1 MKRTLMAKLEY
12 STYYHIFNRGINST
26 RIFNQE
32 RDFIYFLDLYKRYI
46 PSIADTYAWVLMN
59 NHFHF
64 LVRIKDENEIG
75 LLSPSLVNDEQ
86 KKWETFNPEKI
97 NNKGRKPVP
106 SRQFSHLFNTY
117 SKWFNRTYKRTGSL
131 FEKGFKRKEV
141 GDENYLKH
149 LVYYIHHNPIHHG
162 VSDNYGDYPWTSYVE
177 FEGPSTLVDVRKVLD
192 WFDDLDNFVFFHQE
206 EHELSLIQDYLM
218 D

>member
-1 MKRTLMAKLEY
+1 ML
-12 STYYHIFNRGINST
+12 
-26 RIFNQE
+26 
-32 RDFIYFLDLYKRYI
+32 FLCDICSRFELYKRCI

-59 NHFHF
+59 KHFHF

-75 LLSPSLVNDEQ
+75 LLPRLLVNDKQ
-86 KKWETFNPEKI
+86 KKRETFNPEKI
-97 NNKGRKPVP
+97 SNKGRKPLP
-106 SRQFSHLFNTY
+106 SRQFSHLFNAY
-117 SKWFNRTYKRTGSL
+117 SKWFNRAYKRTGSL

-149 LVYYIHHNPIHHG
+149 LVYYTHYNPIHHG

-177 FEGPSTLVDVRKVLD
+177 FVEGPSTIADVNKVFD
-192 WFDDLDNFVFFHQE
+192 WFEDLDNFVFFHQE
-206 EHELSLIQDYLM
+206 EHELSLIQDYLI